1 MCVCLSSG
9 VCRIQQRAMSE
20 GTETLIERA
29 SIASQ
34 KKILTSYTELHYLLI
49 LNKVLFTAFS
59 VDFHNKRG

>member
-1 MCVCLSSG
+1 
-9 VCRIQQRAMSE
+9 MSE